1 MIVSEPIGFLHNS
14 CQESRT
20 PEEIKKEIS
29 EIEVLPP
36 FREGLEGIEQ
46 CEYLDVVFGFHQEK
60 CTELQTRIRTGEMK
74 GIFATRSPKR
84 PNHIGIT
91 TVKLRRREGLRLY
104 VEGADALDGS
114 PILDIKSCD
123 TSVFAR
129 QEIHRTI
136 RTLSPRI
143 DITGNILSNDTDALL
158 LQAGVLHGH
167 ICPGLAI
174 GVMAATRVMQ
184 QLHDEK
190 ENAGDYKLTT
200 NMKNCPV
207 DGFLFVTGC
216 TPGTGRFIRSE
227 DKTGGDFLLLT
238 NAAGKGWRIRFK
250 QRSRAYP
257 ESRPTAKDSPA
268 AQGFATLSADPD
280 EFFRIER
287 TGKTAEL

>member
-60 CTELQTRIRTGEMK
+60 CIELQTRIRTGEMK

-129 QEIHRTI
+129 QEIHRSI
-136 RTLSPRI
+136 RTLSPH
-143 DITGNILSNDTDALL
+143 S
-158 LQAGVLHGH
+158 
-167 ICPGLAI
+167 
-174 GVMAATRVMQ
+174 
-184 QLHDEK
+184 
-190 ENAGDYKLTT
+190 
-200 NMKNCPV
+200 
-207 DGFLFVTGC
+207 
-216 TPGTGRFIRSE
+216 
-227 DKTGGDFLLLT
+227 
-238 NAAGKGWRIRFK
+238 
-250 QRSRAYP
+250 
-257 ESRPTAKDSPA
+257 
-268 AQGFATLSADPD
+268 
-280 EFFRIER
+280 
-287 TGKTAEL
+287 